1 MSQGGVF
8 KVDERKKHWTF
19 LPPANKKALEYCKL
33 LVFKVDGRKK
43 HAEVEL
49 YMVIW
54 KLWKFTEYME
64 IIFFVLF
71 E

>member
-1 MSQGGVF
+1 
-8 KVDERKKHWTF
+8 VDERKKHLTF

>member
-1 MSQGGVF
+1 
-8 KVDERKKHWTF
+8 VDERKKHWTF

-43 HAEVEL
+43 HAEVGNEVEL

-54 KLWKFTEYME
+54 KLWTFTEYME